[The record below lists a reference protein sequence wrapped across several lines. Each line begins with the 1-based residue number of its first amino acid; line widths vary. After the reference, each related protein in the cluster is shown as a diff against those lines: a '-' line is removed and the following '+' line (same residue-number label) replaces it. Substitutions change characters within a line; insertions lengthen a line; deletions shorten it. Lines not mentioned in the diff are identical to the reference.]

1 MGCRSEVS
9 IIVGKKIDKQIR
21 AMAKRFAK
29 ANLDKNDLDTF
40 KSFLFNRTVSS
51 CGTLVRYYHAYI
63 KWDTNGSPCFN
74 PCLASL
80 EALVKKYVG
89 NLKPGYEASFI
100 RIDSKV
106 REEVSNIDAQR
117 IGIVMPGEFLN
128 TDEVDCAIDNI
139 SKQIGQLT
147 LQLQQL
153 RKIRKGKA

>member
-1 MGCRSEVS
+1 MHNSEIS
-9 IIVGKKIDKQIR
+9 IIVGKKVDKQIQ
-21 AMAKRFAK
+21 AMAKRFTKEFAEGQIGK
-29 ANLDKNDLDTF
+29 HNLDTF
-40 KSFLFNRTVSS
+40 KSLLFNRTVSS
-51 CGTLVRYYHAYI
+51 CGTLIRYYHAYI
-63 KWDTNGSPCFN
+63 KWDTKVN

-80 EALVKKYVG
+80 EALVKKYAS
-89 NLKPGYEASFI
+89 NLNPGYEASFI
-100 RIDSKV
+100 RIDSAV

-117 IGIVMPGEFLN
+117 IGIVMPNEFLN